1 MRIDMRHVM
10 AAAAVSAVLVS
21 SGCSAGGGSAPAQ
34 ARPSGTPTPVATRT
48 PEESTGGSVEVAP
61 ELPDGKV
68 IASVAHVHGNRAIPL
83 EAGARGG
90 GLAIMLSCKG
100 KGTVKVSV
108 EPSKTVF
115 ETECVA
121 GQVSTSLDQSDL
133 GRDRTPAYVQVE
145 APASVGWA
153 MSVGRMGVGR
163 A

>member
-34 ARPSGTPTPVATRT
+34 AGPSGSPSSPAATRT
-48 PEESTGGSVEVAP
+48 PDESPGGSVEAAP
-61 ELPDGKV
+61 RLPDGKV
-68 IASVAHVHGNRAIPL
+68 IASVADVHGNREIPL
-83 EAGARGG
+83 EGGARGG
-90 GLAIMLSCKG
+90 ALDIMVSCKG

-121 GQVSTSLDQSDL
+121 GQVSTNLDRSDL
-133 GRDRTPAYVQVE
+133 GHDRTPAYVQVE

-153 MSVGRMGVGR
+153 MSVGR